1 MWGGASRW
9 RRFWWTVGTVGLVV
23 VISGVTWTV
32 RHGPRAAPPEA
43 LPAGIETGVT
53 GGGDPYIGSPQ
64 ARVTIEEFADFECV
78 PCREFVR
85 DIEPRLIASYVATSK
100 VRLILH
106 TVAFFG
112 GESATAAEGA
122 RCAQD
127 QGKLWEYWTAVFRA
141 QETGASGASYI
152 PHLLAV
158 ARRAGLAP
166 RPLRVCLESRPYL
179 TAVSKETRQ
188 AVRRGITVIPALL
201 INGQKMTG
209 DVTFEGMASLIEDSL
224 STVK

>member
-1 MWGGASRW
+1 M
-9 RRFWWTVGTVGLVV
+9 GLVV
-23 VISGVTWTV
+23 VISGLTWTV
-32 RHGPRAAPPEA
+32 RHGPREAPPGA

-53 GGGDPYIGSPQ
+53 GDGDPYVGSPQ

-78 PCREFVR
+78 PCLEFVR
-85 DIEPRLIASYVATSK
+85 DIEPRLIAAYVATRK
-100 VRLILH
+100 VRIILH

-127 QGKLWEYWTAVFRA
+127 QGKFWEYWTAVFRS
-141 QETGASGASYI
+141 QETEASVASYI

-158 ARRAGLAP
+158 ARQAGLIP
-166 RPLRVCLESRPYL
+166 RPLGICLESRHYL
-179 TAVSKETRQ
+179 SAVSKETRR
-188 AVRRGITVIPALL
+188 AVRRGITVMPAFL

-209 DVTFEGMASLIEDSL
+209 AVTFEGMASLIEGAL
-224 STVK
+224 STLK

>member
-1 MWGGASRW
+1 MVVTA
-9 RRFWWTVGTVGLVV
+9 GLVV
-23 VISGVTWTV
+23 VISGVAWPV
-32 RHGPRAAPPEA
+32 AHRPREAPPEA
-43 LPAGIETGVT
+43 LPASIERGVT
-53 GGGDPYIGSPQ
+53 AGGDLYIGSPQ
-64 ARVTIEEFADFECV
+64 ARVMVEEFADFECV

-85 DIEPRLIASYVATSK
+85 DIEPRLIAAYVATRK

-141 QETGASGASYI
+141 QEAGASGGSYI
-152 PHLLAV
+152 PHVLSV
-158 ARRAGLAP
+158 ARQAGLAP
-166 RPLRVCLESRPYL
+166 QPLRVCLEGRHYL
-179 TAVSKETRQ
+179 TAISNETRQ
-188 AVRRGITVIPALL
+188 AVRRGITVMPAIL
-201 INGQKMTG
+201 INGRKMTG
-209 DVTFEGMASLIEDSL
+209 DVTFDGIASLIEDAL

>member
-1 MWGGASRW
+1 M
-9 RRFWWTVGTVGLVV
+9 VGTASLVM
-23 VISGVTWTV
+23 VISGAAWPV
-32 RHGPRAAPPEA
+32 RHGPREAPPEA
-43 LPAGIETGVT
+43 LPASIERGVT
-53 GGGDPYIGSPQ
+53 GGGDPYIGSLQ
-64 ARVTIEEFADFECV
+64 ARVTMEEFADFECV

-85 DIEPRLIASYVATSK
+85 DIEPRLIAAYVATRK

-106 TVAFFG
+106 MVAFFG

-141 QETGASGASYI
+141 QEAGASGGSYI

-158 ARRAGLAP
+158 ARQAGLAP
-166 RPLRVCLESRPYL
+166 RPLGVCVESRHYL

-188 AVRRGITVIPALL
+188 AVRRGITVIPAFL

-209 DVTFEGMASLIEDSL
+209 DVTFDGMASLLEDAL